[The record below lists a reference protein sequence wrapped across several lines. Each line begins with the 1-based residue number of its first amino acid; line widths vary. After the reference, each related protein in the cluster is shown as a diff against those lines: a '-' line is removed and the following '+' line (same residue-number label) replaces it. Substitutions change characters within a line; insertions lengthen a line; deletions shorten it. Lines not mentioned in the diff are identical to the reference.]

1 MIKALNLP
9 IAPEGYKY
17 DMSKSPPELVKKGK
31 VSTKPKAKPTMEEQV
46 DLVTCKYGTSLRT
59 DETYNVP

>member
-1 MIKALNLP
+1 MP

-31 VSTKPKAKPTMEEQV
+31 ELNRSTKPKAKPTMEEQV
-46 DLVTCKYGTSLRT
+46 DLIRCKYGSSMRT
-59 DETYNVP
+59 DDIYNVP